1 MFSLTGIAL
10 WSLFELA
17 NSLAPAKIREE
28 EVPSFVLDVSE
39 VVESHPEL
47 NLFPKDKNGLYRT
60 KKVSIVWNIFESGG
74 RKGAVGDNGNACGVS
89 QLHKHYWYGYSCAQI
104 LEDRKLGI
112 YLGLRAMKEL
122 SVQFHSVR
130 TGLAAFA
137 GGNQYKSIRVQ
148 KIVTDRMRIVE
159 QK

>member
-1 MFSLTGIAL
+1 MFSLSGIAL
-10 WSLFELA
+10 FSLFALA

-28 EVPSFVLDVSE
+28 NVPLFVQDVSE

-47 NLFPKDKNGLYRT
+47 NLFPKDKNGLQKT
-60 KKVSIVWNIFESGG
+60 KKIVIVWDIFESGG
-74 RKGAVGDNGNACGVS
+74 QKGAIGDNGNACGVA
-89 QLHKHYWYGYSCAQI
+89 QVHKHYWYGYSCSQI

-130 TGLAAFA
+130 IGLAAFA
-137 GGNQYKSIRVQ
+137 GGNQYKSARVQ
-148 KIVTDRMRIVE
+148 KLVEDRMKVAE
-159 QK
+159 